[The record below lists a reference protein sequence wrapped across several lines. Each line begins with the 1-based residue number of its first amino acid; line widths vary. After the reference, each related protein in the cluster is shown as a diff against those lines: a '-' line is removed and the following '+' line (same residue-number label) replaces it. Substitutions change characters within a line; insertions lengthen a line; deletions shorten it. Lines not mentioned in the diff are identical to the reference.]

1 MRLRP
6 THIVSVV
13 LVTACLI
20 VSTPATSSKIGA
32 AKRILS
38 LFEGPVQMDI
48 IEQSIRIG
56 DEFTIKVRSK
66 IDRELK
72 KIGKEYDA
80 VWEENTILTKT
91 EIEKVWQNHI
101 IPRVKQKWKVNEEK
115 LSRQQQSILNDI
127 CLRAHIRKMEPEQ
140 LTEQF
145 TEKLLELGLEDA
157 SVVLK
162 TDILYYIK
170 FLDPALSSRAAL
182 CLVGTKISDQ
192 AFTAISEKWPKVLGA
207 AECIQV
213 IQAKAVKDG
222 CE

>member
-20 VSTPATSSKIGA
+20 VSTPVTSSKIKA
-32 AKRILS
+32 AKRMFSWI
-38 LFEGPVQMDI
+38 EWPTQMEI
-48 IEQSIRIG
+48 IEHSIRFG
-56 DEFTIKVRSK
+56 GEFTIKVGSK
-66 IDRELK
+66 IDRVLK
-72 KIGKEYDA
+72 IIGKEYDA
-80 VWEENTILTKT
+80 VWEESTILTKT
-91 EIEKVWQNHI
+91 KIEEVWKRHI

-115 LSRQQQSILNDI
+115 LSRQQQSTLNDI
-127 CLRAHIRKMEPEQ
+127 CLRAHVREMRSEQ
-140 LTEQF
+140 L

-157 SVVLK
+157 DMRTIS
-162 TDILYYIK
+162 IIHYYIK
-170 FLDPALSSRAAL
+170 FLDPALSSKAAL

-213 IQAKAVKDG
+213 IQAKAVEAG